1 MSPRNRTRRCAL
13 TVAWK
18 KHFSRNSVTATSFLL
33 DLPYGCFTSVFA
45 VFLIADVQGSGCSK
59 AASLVS
65 ALSCFIVCFSAA
77 AAIAVELLTM
87 QTFVYQSLTMV
98 FFFLFFLVS
107 LSVCIL
113 IGFVGTALLKN
124 V

>member
-65 ALSCFIVCFSAA
+65 ALSCFIIVCFSAA

-98 FFFLFFLVS
+98 FFFLFFF
-107 LSVCIL
+107 
-113 IGFVGTALLKN
+113 G
-124 V
+124 